1 MKTRS
6 MRIAAAALAVCM
18 GVTPVMAATVANAT
32 IDEGATGSL
41 TIHKYDTTAATIDGI
56 TTSPTSTGKTDATV
70 ETAYTGY
77 EVDGVEFTYVKV
89 ADITTYTETQ
99 STGVDKVQ
107 VAYAIESSNALLN
120 LLSLGQN
127 DSIKEIKDRDAT
139 TYYYASDTLINALD
153 AFENADMNNAK
164 NKLEAYVTNNGGT
177 AMPLTG
183 ANGNAKGVTS
193 ADELDLGLYMVVET
207 KVPEQVTDTVKP
219 FFVSLPMTENDGDE
233 WNYDVVVY
241 PKNESGMPT
250 LEKLVAEKTN
260 AGLADDLKAAAHT
273 ENDQAYAP
281 TATASDGDILW
292 YQVTSKLPIIN
303 SEATYLTTYTF
314 VDTLSKGI
322 EYTPND
328 VILTWYSD
336 EACTNKVATWKVDD
350 SQPKFTVAYGS
361 AADDATTMTISMTP
375 AGLTE
380 INTKNDQDTA
390 TNYGQHYVRISYAA
404 TVNKS
409 LDVVYGDNGN
419 PNDVVLTWKRT
430 SMDYY
435 DTLKD
440 ECIVYSYALDLAKQF
455 SDNKGNFAN
464 VSFKIQN
471 QTDGYYLK
479 AIEDAQIKGQY
490 YVDGE
495 DCKAADETAATA
507 FVPNPQTGS
516 LKIYGLEDDT
526 YIITELT
533 TDDGYTLLKDAITVV
548 INTQTTAKDFAQ
560 NDAACADGHANG
572 VTYDDYMQV
581 SKNAIRTAAAT
592 VDANAV
598 TMKESDGSVNAIV
611 PMTVVNSHSFEIPKT
626 GDSGNFILPV
636 AGMAAAGILLV
647 TVVKMRM
654 KDENAA

>member
-1 MKTRS
+1 
-6 MRIAAAALAVCM
+6 
-18 GVTPVMAATVANAT
+18 
-32 IDEGATGSL
+32 
-41 TIHKYDTTAATIDGI
+41 
-56 TTSPTSTGKTDATV
+56 
-70 ETAYTGY
+70 
-77 EVDGVEFTYVKV
+77 
-89 ADITTYTETQ
+89 
-99 STGVDKVQ
+99 
-107 VAYAIESSNALLN
+107 
-120 LLSLGQN
+120 
-127 DSIKEIKDRDAT
+127 
-139 TYYYASDTLINALD
+139 
-153 AFENADMNNAK
+153 
-164 NKLEAYVTNNGGT
+164 
-177 AMPLTG
+177 
-183 ANGNAKGVTS
+183 
-193 ADELDLGLYMVVET
+193 
-207 KVPEQVTDTVKP
+207 
-219 FFVSLPMTENDGDE
+219 MTENDGDE

-516 LKIYGLEDDT
+516 LKIYGFEDDT

-560 NDAACADGHANG
+560 NDAACADGHANS

-581 SKNAIRTAAAT
+581 SQNAIRTASAT

-636 AGMAAAGILLV
+636 AGMAAAGVLLIM
-647 TVVKMRM
+647 VVKMRK

>member
-1 MKTRS
+1 M
-6 MRIAAAALAVCM
+6 
-18 GVTPVMAATVANAT
+18 
-32 IDEGATGSL
+32 
-41 TIHKYDTTAATIDGI
+41 H
-56 TTSPTSTGKTDATV
+56 
-70 ETAYTGY
+70 
-77 EVDGVEFTYVKV
+77 
-89 ADITTYTETQ
+89 
-99 STGVDKVQ
+99 
-107 VAYAIESSNALLN
+107 
-120 LLSLGQN
+120 
-127 DSIKEIKDRDAT
+127 
-139 TYYYASDTLINALD
+139 
-153 AFENADMNNAK
+153 
-164 NKLEAYVTNNGGT
+164 
-177 AMPLTG
+177 
-183 ANGNAKGVTS
+183 
-193 ADELDLGLYMVVET
+193 
-207 KVPEQVTDTVKP
+207 
-219 FFVSLPMTENDGDE
+219 
-233 WNYDVVVY
+233 
-241 PKNESGMPT
+241 
-250 LEKLVAEKTN
+250 
-260 AGLADDLKAAAHT
+260 
-273 ENDQAYAP
+273 
-281 TATASDGDILW
+281 
-292 YQVTSKLPIIN
+292 
-303 SEATYLTTYTF
+303 
-314 VDTLSKGI
+314 
-322 EYTPND
+322 
-328 VILTWYSD
+328 
-336 EACTNKVATWKVDD
+336 NKVATWKVDD

-479 AIEDAQIKGQY
+479 AVEDAQIKGQY

-581 SKNAIRTAAAT
+581 SQNAIRTASAT

-636 AGMAAAGILLV
+636 AGMAAAGVLLIM
-647 TVVKMRM
+647 VVKMRK